1 MWIQSLGQED
11 SPRRGNGNPL
21 HYFCLENPT
30 DRGAWWAI
38 VHGVTK
44 SWTWLSTNYSTVE
57 PMLVSSCLKSRML
70 DFSIEEGNGTPLQYS
85 RLENPRDGIPW
96 LQSMGSLAVG
106 HDFTFTVQ
114 FRALEKEMATH
125 SSVPAWRIPGMRGAW
140 WSAVYGVA
148 QSQTWLKRL
157 SSSSSMEGCT
167 CHECAWIRPEGMEG
181 QCSGPAPGVVASDD
195 RPLLTS
201 LPESGLGAPCP
212 QATSIFASSGLLLTL
227 LPHPPTAVLSR
238 GILLQKWKHVKGE
251 DS

>member
-1 MWIQSLGQED
+1 M
-11 SPRRGNGNPL
+11 
-21 HYFCLENPT
+21 

-85 RLENPRDGIPW
+85 CLENPMDGIPW

-106 HDFTFTVQ
+106 HDFTFTFQ

-125 SSVPAWRIPGMRGAW
+125 SSVPAWRIPGMGGAW

-157 SSSSSMEGCT
+157 SSSSRLQHYVSQELPDVLAGFRKGRGTTDQMVNI
-167 CHECAWIRPEGMEG
+167 HWIIEKGR
-181 QCSGPAPGVVASDD
+181 
-195 RPLLTS
+195 
-201 LPESGLGAPCP
+201 ES
-212 QATSIFASSGLLLTL
+212 QKKHLLLFHHL
-227 LPHPPTAVLSR
+227 CQSLWLCGS
-238 GILLQKWKHVKGE
+238 
-251 DS
+251 